1 MSKIIRKVFIN
12 KKNKQLSVSLP
23 KKEFRKLDPTI
34 KFGEDL
40 FVELRIVKK
49 KGVKKK

>member
-1 MSKIIRKVFIN
+1 MHKIIRKVFFN

-23 KKEFRKLDPTI
+23 KKEFKKLDPTI
-34 KFGEDL
+34 KFNEDL

-49 KGVKKK
+49 GKKKK